1 MKAILFILSVLVST
15 SAYADKNVKCELKY
29 LGDKDLFKV
38 SEFSYMGI
46 PSDTYLYTCANC
58 GNIQINV
65 YPSVQSQSSYLFD
78 SKRDFENKIQA
89 GYNRKD
95 IANIEMEN
103 ITQGGKVKYSLLETG
118 PAEFFP
124 LGQKITYLYFSA
136 KQKDVSEPVGYS
148 GFVTSNGDKSC
159 SVIATYPGSEL
170 SPQGRKSLSYFMN
183 HIAI

>member
-1 MKAILFILSVLVST
+1 MKEILFILSVLVST
-15 SAYADKNVKCELKY
+15 SAFAEGNVKCELKY
-29 LGDKDLFKV
+29 FGDKDLFKV

-58 GNIQINV
+58 GSIQINV
-65 YPSVQSQSSYLFD
+65 YPSVQSKNTYSFE
-78 SKRDFENKIQA
+78 SKEDFERKIRTD
-89 GYNRKD
+89 YNRKD

-103 ITQGGKVKYSLLETG
+103 VTQGGKVKYSLLDTG
-118 PAEFFP
+118 LAEFFP
-124 LGQKITYLYFSA
+124 LGQKITYLYLSA
-136 KQKDVSEPVGYS
+136 KQKNVSEPVGYS

-183 HIAI
+183 HISI